1 MEQIILRTAKPD
13 DLETLLQFEQGVISA
28 ERPFDST
35 LKPGNINY
43 YDLKEMMEDPA
54 IEIIV
59 AQSGNEIIASGYA
72 RIENAKLYLKHS
84 KHAYFG
90 FMYVR
95 PDYRGKGVNQKIIK
109 ALQQWSA
116 AKGISEI
123 RLDVYYENVPAIKAY
138 EKAGFSKHMIEMR
151 MNLEDHYDF

>member
-1 MEQIILRTAKPD
+1 MEQIILRTAGPD

-28 ERPFDST
+28 ERPFDPT
-35 LKPGNINY
+35 LKAGNINY

-54 IEIIV
+54 IEIMV
-59 AQSGNEIIASGYA
+59 AQSGNKIIASGYA
-72 RIENAKLYLKHS
+72 RIENAKPYLKHR

-95 PDYRGKGVNQKIIK
+95 PDYRGNGLNQKIIK
-109 ALQQWSA
+109 ALQQWSS

-123 RLDVYYENVPAIKAY
+123 RLDVYHENAPAIKAY

-151 MNLEDHYDF
+151 MNLEGHQDF